1 MRVGVGLPNAVQD
14 VDRDLMISWA
24 RTAEVSGFSSLA
36 AIDRLTFVSY
46 EPLMTLAAVAAV
58 TERIELLT
66 DVVVAPLHVNAA
78 MLAKQAATLDR
89 LSRGRLALGLGV
101 GGNPEDFEVSG
112 LDYRTRG
119 QAFENQLELLRTFWT
134 GAPVGPISGEAVG
147 PSPYDERRLPI
158 LIGGHSDPAFRR
170 AAEYGDGWASVDG
183 PERFIEGA
191 EKMRA
196 AWAIAGRSGA
206 PRLLATF
213 YFSLGEAGP
222 LAADSNVLRL
232 YNAAGPSS
240 RQSALQSV
248 ARNTDAVLETIAAF
262 NAAGADDVICLPT
275 ATDLHELERLA
286 EIAL

>member
-1 MRVGVGLPNAVQD
+1 MGLPNAMQG
-14 VDRDLMISWA
+14 VDRASIVTWA
-24 RTAEVSGFSSLA
+24 SAAEDSGFSSLA

-46 EPLMTLAAVAAV
+46 EPLMTLAAAAAI
-58 TERIELLT
+58 TERIELVT
-66 DVVVAPLHVNAA
+66 DIVVAPLHVNAA

-89 LSRGRLALGLGV
+89 LSGGRLALGLGV

-112 LDYRTRG
+112 LDYRARG
-119 QAFENQLELLRTFWT
+119 QAFEDQLKLLRTFWT
-134 GAPVGPISGEAVG
+134 GTPVGPISGEAVG
-147 PSPYDERRLPI
+147 PSPHDGRRLPI
-158 LIGGHSDPAFRR
+158 LIGGHSDPVFRR

-196 AWAIAGRSGA
+196 AWAIAGRIGA

-222 LAADSNVLRL
+222 RAADGNLLRL
-232 YNAAGPSS
+232 YNAASPPS
-240 RQSALQSV
+240 REAALQTV
-248 ARNTDAVLETIAAF
+248 ARDADAVLETIAAF
-262 NAAGADDVICLPT
+262 KHAGADDVICLPT
-275 ATDLHELERLA
+275 ATDLTELERLA